1 MPAWNKEMGLYPQ
14 ASIYYLCSPES
25 PSKIT
30 ITLFI
35 QLGLLIHFLKEAA
48 NTIKIEQDNTR

>member
-1 MPAWNKEMGLYPQ
+1 MGLYPQ